1 MNHEKLRNE
10 VESLLG
16 HSLTTSADFEDL
28 SRRIFRKT
36 HEQISP
42 TTIKRIWG
50 YLREDV
56 TPRKG
61 TLDTIAIFCGY
72 RSYQDLL
79 NADDDSQSNEVF
91 SRTLASSDLRV
102 GQQVLLTWPPGRR
115 CVIRY
120 EGYGIFRVIEAHR
133 TKLNSGDTFRC
144 HLMVEHQPLILV
156 ELVHNGEKNIQYVA
170 ASKDG
175 ISFEILD

>member
-1 MNHEKLRNE
+1 MTSLPKRRKKRHQNQHFSIRGAHFCKNTPR
-10 VESLLG
+10 SPYLLG
-16 HSLTTSADFEDL
+16 FGATNCAVL
-28 SRRIFRKT
+28 SFT
-36 HEQISP
+36 GQQ
-42 TTIKRIWG
+42 
-50 YLREDV
+50 Y
-56 TPRKG
+56 
-61 TLDTIAIFCGY
+61 
-72 RSYQDLL
+72 
-79 NADDDSQSNEVF
+79 SQSNEVF